1 MKKSSEQL
9 VDLEDLT
16 YKKRIPRKEQTQLTR
31 SEEKKMK
38 ILNTLSSDR
47 NQKRDDRLKALQE

>member
-1 MKKSSEQL
+1 MKKNSEQL

-47 NQKRDDRLKALQE
+47 NQKRDDRLKARQE